1 MQKYS
6 RQREVIMN
14 CLKSRYDHPSANMV
28 YDSVREEIPNISLG
42 TVYRNLT
49 RLAEDGVIQR
59 IAINNS
65 ADRFDW
71 NGNSHYHFRCECCDN
86 VTDLDFKPDSQDT
99 ILSTVEGEVPQVNS
113 YQLIF
118 SGICCDCLKNLKSKI
133 N

>member
-6 RQREVIMN
+6 RQREIIIN

-49 RLAEDGVIQR
+49 KLSDDGIIQR
-59 IAINNS
+59 IAVNNS

-71 NGNSHYHFRCECCDN
+71 NEKSHYHFRCEKCDD
-86 VTDLDFKPDSQDT
+86 VSDLKFQDDAQEKL
-99 ILSTVEGEVPQVNS
+99 LSTIVGDVPQVNS
-113 YQLIF
+113 FQLIF
-118 SGICCDCLKNLKSKI
+118 SGICRNCSQKNK
-133 N
+133 

>member
-6 RQREVIMN
+6 RQREIIIN
-14 CLKSRYDHPSANMV
+14 CLKNRYDHPSANMV

-49 RLAEDGVIQR
+49 KLAEDGTIQR

-71 NGNSHYHFRCECCDN
+71 NEESHYHFRCEECDSLI
-86 VTDLDFKPDSQDT
+86 DLDFKPDSQDT
-99 ILSTVEGEVPQVNS
+99 ILSTIEGEVPQVNS

-118 SGICCDCLKNLKSKI
+118 SGICCDCLKKKAN
-133 N
+133 